1 VTSGASIDDDDG
13 QRSPLY
19 QESWDS
25 SSAEHDGDDD
35 DDGDDDGDGVGGDDD
50 GDGDGDDVGGG
61 GGDGGGIRF
70 TGIHMYIYTKCMM
83 FLTICTNYD
92 PWLTVGETEFTHAI
106 QDRDHRAPESQ
117 RRTVGASQYDPTYSS
132 SSYSDT
138 SQSQSFY
145 PIPDINARP
154 QTTWV
159 YEWEDLEF
167 YNMLVDEWQTT
178 STWMGLTWQQYK
190 GELLRTRGLNVM
202 SIAEYHSATQMGIF
216 PFYH

>member
-1 VTSGASIDDDDG
+1 
-13 QRSPLY
+13 
-19 QESWDS
+19 
-25 SSAEHDGDDD
+25 
-35 DDGDDDGDGVGGDDD
+35 
-50 GDGDGDDVGGG
+50 
-61 GGDGGGIRF
+61 
-70 TGIHMYIYTKCMM
+70 MM

-92 PWLTVGETEFTHAI
+92 PWLTVGETEFTHAT
-106 QDRDHRAPESQ
+106 QDRDHGAPESQ

-138 SQSQSFY
+138 SQSRSFY
-145 PIPDINARP
+145 PIPDINAQP

-159 YEWEDLEF
+159 YEWEDPKF
-167 YNMLVDEWQTT
+167 YNMLVGEWQTT
-178 STWMGLTWQQYK
+178 STWTGLTGQQYK